1 VIPVAR
7 CEQGG
12 KVAVSPVQV
21 ERRDIMSF
29 NPTRFRAAG
38 TLLTALLLAGGTTVM
53 AQEARRMHLGI
64 RGGGNFEYEDAAV
77 GASLTVPLGRY
88 FDLYPSFDAYFPDE
102 GSRFGF
108 NADLKYRIPT
118 RTAVKFYSGA
128 GLGMI
133 RREVFDDDDHQWGAN
148 VLGGIEHQAGWVHP
162 FLETRVMFYD
172 QTSVGLTAGVNLT
185 LGGSRR
191 R

>member
-1 VIPVAR
+1 MGFEEDGSSSPVLVCLR
-7 CEQGG
+7 PSSP
-12 KVAVSPVQV
+12 VSP
-21 ERRDIMSF
+21 F
-29 NPTRFRAAG
+29 PAG
-38 TLLTALLLAGGTTVM
+38 CTSASA
-53 AQEARRMHLGI
+53 
-64 RGGGNFEYEDAAV
+64 GGGNFEYEDAAV
-77 GASLTVPLGRY
+77 GAHLSVPLGRY
-88 FDLYPSFDAYFPDE
+88 FDFYPSFDAYFPDQ

-128 GLGMI
+128 GVGMI
-133 RREVFDDDDHQWGAN
+133 RREDADVDDHQWGAN
-148 VLGGIEHQAGWVHP
+148 VLGGIEHQASWIHP

-172 QTSVGLTAGVNLT
+172 QTSVGLAAGVNLT

>member
-1 VIPVAR
+1 
-7 CEQGG
+7 
-12 KVAVSPVQV
+12 
-21 ERRDIMSF
+21 MSF

-38 TLLTALLLAGGTTVM
+38 TLLTALLLAGGTTAAM
-53 AQEARRMHLGI
+53 AQEAPRRMHVGI

-77 GASLTVPLGRY
+77 GAHLSMPLGRY
-88 FDLYPSFDAYFPDE
+88 FDFYPSFDAYFPDQ

-133 RREVFDDDDHQWGAN
+133 RREDADVDDHQWGAN
-148 VLGGIEHQAGWVHP
+148 VLGGIEHQASWIHP

-172 QTSVGLTAGVNLT
+172 QTSVGLAAGVNLT
-185 LGGSRR
+185 LGDSRR